1 MEEKR
6 EIHTYIHDNGETRI
20 RMGTTRCRVVIGER
34 KEGTVRCR
42 VVIGGRLRELV
53 GV

>member
-1 MEEKR
+1 
-6 EIHTYIHDNGETRI
+6 
-20 RMGTTRCRVVIGER
+20 MGTTRCRVVIGER